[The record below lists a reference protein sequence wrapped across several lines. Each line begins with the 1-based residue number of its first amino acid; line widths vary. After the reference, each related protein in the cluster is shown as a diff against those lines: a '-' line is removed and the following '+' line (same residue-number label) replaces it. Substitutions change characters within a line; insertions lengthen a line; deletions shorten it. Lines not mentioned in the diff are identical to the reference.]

1 MLVANAQLAVFS
13 SGPSLTELYRLF
25 DRMAVMVSSGVPLLQ
40 TVEFV
45 GQGESPPLARALSD
59 IATKISSGHRFSQ
72 AFGAHPRVFPHVVDA
87 MFRVAERVG
96 SLDIALHR
104 LARYFERA
112 ARLRAQ
118 MLGGMMYPAGILGMA
133 LLMVAVLVF
142 VVFPREQAVL
152 QEMGKQMPA
161 LSLLA
166 VRGIQAGVLACASLA
181 ITAVVVRVWAL
192 RRAESGDTAFLLRLD
207 RLLLATPLLGPVL
220 ERAAAARMLAVLAS
234 MLEVGV
240 TLTQTQTVALL
251 AENEEVAERY
261 RRFLEDIK
269 GGAGLEEA
277 LERHTPFPPVALT
290 LFFLGYE
297 HGQLNKALQ
306 SAADMLETELE
317 NTLATATALLE
328 PLAMVIVGTVV
339 GILVIATA
347 LPTLTLMQGL

>member
-1 MLVANAQLAVFS
+1 MLLANAQLSVFS

-45 GQGESPPLARALSD
+45 GQGESAALSRALDD
-59 IATKISSGHRFSQ
+59 IAGRISSGHRFSQ
-72 AFGAHPRVFPHVVDA
+72 AFGSHPRVFPHVVDA

-96 SLDIALHR
+96 SLDIALNR

-112 ARLRAQ
+112 SRLRAQ

-142 VVFPREQAVL
+142 VVFPKEQAVL
-152 QEMGKQMPA
+152 HEMGKEMPA

-166 VRGIQAGVLACASLA
+166 VRGIQGGVVACALLVLTSLA
-181 ITAVVVRVWAL
+181 VRVWAT
-192 RRAESGDTAFLLRLD
+192 RRADSGDTAFLLRLD
-207 RLLLATPLLGPVL
+207 RLLLALPLVGPVL

-240 TLTQTQTVALL
+240 TLTQTQSIASL
-251 AENEEVAERY
+251 AENEAIAERY
-261 RRFLEDIK
+261 RSFLDDMRK
-269 GGAGLEEA
+269 GAGLEEA
-277 LERHTPFPPVALT
+277 LNRHTPFPPVALT

-297 HGQLNKALQ
+297 HGQMNKALQ